1 MRTKEQN
8 PERLTRGEEDIM
20 QHLWQLGR
28 GSVNDLLAAM
38 PAPKPKYTT
47 IATFA
52 KILEK
57 KGYVGHDVAGKSF
70 KYFPLISKEEYAHTV
85 VSSVLNSYFDGSVS
99 RVVSFFSRREELS
112 LQDADEILEIIRKT
126 RNTPTP

>member
-70 KYFPLISKEEYAHTV
+70 EYFPLISKEEYAHTV